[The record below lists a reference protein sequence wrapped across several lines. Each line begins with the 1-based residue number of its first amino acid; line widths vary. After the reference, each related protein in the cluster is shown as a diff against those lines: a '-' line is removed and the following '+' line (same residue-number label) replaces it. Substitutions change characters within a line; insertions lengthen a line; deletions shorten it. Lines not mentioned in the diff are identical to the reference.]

1 MQDFRVSMHR
11 FAGLMALGITGVFWL
26 GTVLTLAFGGEAIL
40 AGMKLTI
47 LYGIVFQ
54 LSALLLAG
62 LSGRLLAINRLR
74 DALVAR
80 KLRRMLTAGA
90 LSFVVLL
97 PSAVY
102 LALKIQSGPPDFHWK
117 LAQAAEL
124 VAGAAV
130 IILLVLNARDGFTL
144 HREKAR
150 S

>member
-1 MQDFRVSMHR
+1 MQDFRIAMHR
-11 FAGLMALGITGVFWL
+11 VAGLMALGITALFWL
-26 GTVLTLAFGGEAIL
+26 GSVFTLALGSEAVV

-54 LSALLLAG
+54 LTALLVAG
-62 LSGRLLAINRLR
+62 LSGRILAINRLR
-74 DALVAR
+74 EAAVAR
-80 KLRRMLTAGA
+80 KLKRMLTAGA
-90 LSFVVLL
+90 ISFVVLL

-102 LALKIQSGPPDFHWK
+102 LALKIQGGVPDFHWK

-130 IILLVLNARDGFTL
+130 IILLGLNARDGMAL
-144 HREKAR
+144 MREKAR

>member
-1 MQDFRVSMHR
+1 MEDFRISLHR
-11 FAGLMALGITGVFWL
+11 VAGLLALGITALFWL
-26 GTVLTLAFGGEAIL
+26 GTVTTLFIGGEAVV
-40 AGMKLTI
+40 AGMKLTV

-54 LSALLLAG
+54 LTALLVAG

-74 DALVAR
+74 EAAVAR
-80 KLRRMLTAGA
+80 KLKRMLAAGA
-90 LSFVVLL
+90 ISFVVLL

-102 LALKIQSGPPDFHWK
+102 LALKLQGGAPDFPWK

-144 HREKAR
+144 RQEKAR
-150 S
+150 P

>member
-11 FAGLMALGITGVFWL
+11 FAGLMALGITALFWL
-26 GTVLTLAFGGEAIL
+26 GTVLTLALGGEAII
-40 AGMKLTI
+40 AGMKLTV

-54 LSALLLAG
+54 LTALLVAG

-74 DALVAR
+74 EPLVAH
-80 KLRRMLTAGA
+80 KLRRMLAAGA
-90 LSFVVLL
+90 ISFVVLL

-102 LALKIQSGPPDFHWK
+102 LALKIQGGAPDFHWR

-124 VAGAAV
+124 VAGAVV
-130 IILLVLNARDGFTL
+130 IILLVLNARDGLTL
-144 HREKAR
+144 RREKLH